1 MGGPWDRIF
10 SEQWHEG
17 QLRLARAMVDVV
29 PYVMLAFS
37 AILTPILYH
46 EHWETGSPIPPLVLC
61 ALAGLWTLWMYT
73 LHPAWRDRPRLMG
86 VFVGVLLVIMTVM
99 VAGYSWLGFYTFT
112 GYYYVYRL
120 VGSWPWRFACLGLL
134 AGLSGISQG
143 LGLQGAFSL
152 ARVLVLGGTISVNV
166 LGACALAWFTW
177 ASYKQDLLRMR
188 LFDELAETNA
198 RLESTI
204 AENTGLHR
212 QLLAQAREAGMLD
225 ERQRM
230 AQEIH
235 DTLAQGLTGIIT
247 QLQAAEEA
255 ADDPVERRR
264 HYDTAT
270 RLARESLSE
279 ARRSVHALRPE
290 PLEQA
295 RLGEALAGVARRWSA
310 LHGVPVHVTTAGPAR
325 PVRPEAE
332 LALLRTAQEALANV
346 AKHAAA
352 TRVDLTLSFLTEEVV
367 LDVRDDGQGFNPA
380 SVGSRE
386 PAYAVSLAARSPH
399 DSTLHGDPAADGS
412 GQAPS
417 GGFGLVAMRQRI
429 EGVSGTLRVDS
440 APGAG
445 TAISASVPVQPTEA
459 AGETA

>member
-1 MGGPWDRIF
+1 GADPGRGQGGVRSPVPAGAGHLGGHRAAHHGRDADARPAGRRGRANRAGGHDHRLDPVLPADVLLRPVRADPVDAAGAPAHQPRHTAGRGLGVAPGRGTWTLAVRTGAADYHRVSGGVRTRGGQALPLGVTRADTAFKSGSKQAEDAVGGPWDRIF

-99 VAGYSWLGFYTFT
+99 VAWYSWLGFYTFT

-212 QLLAQAREAGMLD
+212 Q
-225 ERQRM
+225 
-230 AQEIH
+230 
-235 DTLAQGLTGIIT
+235 
-247 QLQAAEEA
+247 
-255 ADDPVERRR
+255 PWPR
-264 HYDTAT
+264 H
-270 RLARESLSE
+270 
-279 ARRSVHALRPE
+279 
-290 PLEQA
+290 
-295 RLGEALAGVARRWSA
+295 
-310 LHGVPVHVTTAGPAR
+310 AR
-325 PVRPEAE
+325 PGCS
-332 LALLRTAQEALANV
+332 TN
-346 AKHAAA
+346 
-352 TRVDLTLSFLTEEVV
+352 
-367 LDVRDDGQGFNPA
+367 A
-380 SVGSRE
+380 S
-386 PAYAVSLAARSPH
+386 
-399 DSTLHGDPAADGS
+399 
-412 GQAPS
+412 
-417 GGFGLVAMRQRI
+417 
-429 EGVSGTLRVDS
+429 
-440 APGAG
+440 
-445 TAISASVPVQPTEA
+445 
-459 AGETA
+459 